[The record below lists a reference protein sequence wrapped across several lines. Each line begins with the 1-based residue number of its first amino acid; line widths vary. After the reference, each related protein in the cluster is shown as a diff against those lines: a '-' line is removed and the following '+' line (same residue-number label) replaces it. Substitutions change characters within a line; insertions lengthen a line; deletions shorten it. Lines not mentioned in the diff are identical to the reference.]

1 MNTEPDRI
9 FIDTNVLVYSTFVDF
24 EPDKHRECLTTFSK
38 LEKAGKSLFV
48 SAQVLREFYAIVTNE
63 RIFPKPLTSKQALRK
78 IKEFL

>member
-48 SAQVLREFYAIVTNE
+48 SAQVLRESMRLLPIRGY
-63 RIFPKPLTSKQALRK
+63 FPNH
-78 IKEFL
+78 